1 MKDKEFRG
9 FTIDPMK
16 PSCWINSE
24 DCMRVVVP
32 RGKTLVTLGVLV
44 TGFIMVF
51 GIVAWALDV
60 SDIRPQWT
68 DEGKRLAL
76 QRVQLPTKEKRVLI
90 PAGWFI
96 MGSNKKTDRM
106 AYRPEMP
113 QHKVYL
119 DAFEIDQYEVTALEF
134 LRFVVA
140 TDRPPLPD
148 WKFDGGNF
156 QESMTNHPVMHVT
169 WHDAEAYCRWAG
181 KRLPTE
187 AEWEKAARGT
197 DGRIYPWGNTPAG
210 LTRANFGRTG
220 ISGPVRDRPERLLLY
235 PPIISV
241 DKYENGVSPYKVWQM
256 AGNVAEWVNDWY
268 DPAYYH
274 TAPDRNPQGPS
285 TGTHRVFR
293 GGGWMD
299 STPTVR
305 TAQRNGSAPETAAN
319 WLGFRCAADIKKDLT
334 HSIPIS

>member
-1 MKDKEFRG
+1 MCEMQRRNG
-9 FTIDPMK
+9 L
-16 PSCWINSE
+16 
-24 DCMRVVVP
+24 VVM
-32 RGKTLVTLGVLV
+32 GLLVVGLTVLFD
-44 TGFIMVF
+44 TM
-51 GIVAWALDV
+51 AWGLDV

-68 DEGKRLAL
+68 DEGKRLAVERA
-76 QRVQLPTKEKRVLI
+76 QWPTKEERVLI
-90 PAGWFI
+90 PAGWFT
-96 MGSNKKTDRM
+96 MGSNKKIDRV
-106 AYRPEMP
+106 AYRAEMP
-113 QHKVYL
+113 QRQVYL
-119 DAFEIDQYEVTALEF
+119 DAFEIDKFEVTALEY
-134 LRFVVA
+134 LRFVLA

-148 WKFDGGNF
+148 WKYDGGNF
-156 QESMTNHPVMHVT
+156 QESMAQHPVMHVS
-169 WHDAEAYCRWAG
+169 WHEADAYCRWAG

-220 ISGPVRDRPERLLLY
+220 VSGPVRDRPERLLLY

-241 DKYENGVSPYKVWQM
+241 DKYENGDEPLRIGQM

-268 DPAYYH
+268 DPAYYR

-305 TAQRNGSAPETAAN
+305 TAQRNGSAPETEAN
-319 WLGFRCAADIKKDLT
+319 WLGFRCAADNKKDLT